1 MPNKTASAKSAVQQ
15 TGSDIQTQENF
26 EACLVSGLDKV
37 WKREWMHPREGEQF
51 FRSETTN
58 KKTLNFQNY
67 RSIGTLV
74 EQNRDA
80 DDIPY
85 DTRGE
90 GFSHSVTTNNYRKG
104 IAIEKTLTETDQ
116 YGVVRNMQSDLAEN
130 AKIGLELVM
139 ADVFNRGVN
148 PTNAPLLAEDGMYFI
163 DSDRPNAYAR
173 AGTWS
178 NEESVSAITPNSIFQ
193 CQLNFAAHKD
203 EIGQLSPLQLK
214 RMIIRPQDQKTVWE
228 ILRSDLRPTDA
239 MNAKNFQYGRFEY
252 TIYNFLTDA
261 AVYYMANDGK
271 SPKNELAFYWRVH
284 PGFKTWLDGSNPD
297 ITRQRVRFSFG
308 LGLGRPY
315 MWRGGEVS

>member
-1 MPNKTASAKSAVQQ
+1 MPNLTASAASAVQQ
-15 TGSDIQTQENF
+15 TGSDINTQENF

-37 WKREWMHPREGEQF
+37 WKRDFDHPREGEQF
-51 FRSETTN
+51 FRRDKTN

-67 RSIGTLV
+67 RGIGTLV

-85 DTRGE
+85 DTRGV

-116 YGVVRNMQSDLAEN
+116 YGVIRNMQSDLAEN
-130 AKIGLELVM
+130 ANIGIELVM
-139 ADVFNRGVN
+139 ADVMNRGVN
-148 PTNAPLLAEDGMYFI
+148 PSSAPLLAEDGMYLI
-163 DSDRPNAYAR
+163 DSARPNAYAR

-178 NEESVSAITPNSIFQ
+178 NQEASAAISANSIYQ
-193 CQLNFAAHKD
+193 CQLNFNAHKD
-203 EIGQLSPLQLK
+203 ELGQLSPQQLK

-239 MNAKNFQYGRFEY
+239 MNAKNFQFGRFEY

-261 AVYYMANDGK
+261 CVYYLAGDGQ
-271 SPKNELAFYWRVH
+271 SSKNELAFYWRVR
-284 PGFKTWLDGSNPD
+284 PEFKTWLDGSNPD

-308 LGLGRPY
+308 LGLGRPTI
-315 MWRGGEVS
+315 WRGGEVA